1 VEEGDVMEYL
11 IFAMFIAIAVNILFK
26 PKRKA
31 RYKRPENKKINSE
44 VWAPID
50 PVIASP
56 AQQGEPKAESSN
68 ALKIALTHKYEKQR
82 LFNKGEEEVFK
93 LLLRIIHT
101 HAKGQFR
108 VNGQT
113 SLGELLRTKN
123 TYAFNVINFKRV
135 DFCIVD
141 KDYLPVAVIEVNGSG
156 HYQNNALERD
166 EIKRAAVESAGI
178 KYIALR
184 ENENKQ
190 EKLERELIYVLTQNK
205 STDENSVA
213 K

>member
-1 VEEGDVMEYL
+1 MEEGDVMEYL